1 MHHRFAPLRPTRVE
15 IVHHRF
21 APLRPTC
28 VLNIVQINVETHQD
42 GALCVLT
49 KNFPNRKKWCVLMV
63 FGAFSRPTRAT
74 KKFKSFFQT
83 LVAQA
88 LKGLFFLV
96 HFLLK
101 STVLQK
107 VSSL

>member
-1 MHHRFAPLRPTRVE
+1 M
-15 IVHHRF
+15 I
-21 APLRPTC
+21 
-28 VLNIVQINVETHQD
+28 
-42 GALCVLT
+42 
-49 KNFPNRKKWCVLMV
+49 

-74 KKFKSFFQT
+74 KKIKSFFQT
-83 LVAQA
+83 LVALG

-107 VSSL
+107 MSSL